1 MSRDYRP
8 RRAPHRFLEGA
19 PRELIAVYDNGGKTF
34 DRYTAVFDDV
44 SVYDGRTWIAYR
56 GMSEDP
62 YSPQGF
68 GISDSMQVH
77 QMQDYRRRAYREYV
91 AFGSLPAPVKRSI
104 VSDCTAIAESRT
116 A

>member
-8 RRAPHRFLEGA
+8 RRAPRRFLEGA

-44 SVYDGRTWIAYR
+44 SVYDGFTWIAYR

-62 YSPQGF
+62 CSPQGF
-68 GISDSMQVH
+68 GISGSMEVH

-91 AFGSLPAPVKRSI
+91 AFESLPEPVKRSI
-104 VSDCTAIAESRT
+104 VSDCMALVRF
-116 A
+116 